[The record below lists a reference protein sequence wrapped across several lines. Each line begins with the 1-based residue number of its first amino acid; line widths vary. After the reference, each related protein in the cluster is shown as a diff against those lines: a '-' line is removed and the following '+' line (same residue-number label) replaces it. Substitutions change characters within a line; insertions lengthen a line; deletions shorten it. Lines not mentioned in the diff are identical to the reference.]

1 MELICGLHN
10 IRPKHQGCV
19 ATIGA
24 FDGVHRGHQAVL
36 AQLKAEAARFNL
48 PSLVMTLEPLP
59 REYFA
64 PKAAAARVMSLRE
77 KLIALEEQG
86 IDRVLVIYF
95 DEQLSQVTAEDFIR
109 DIFHGRLGI
118 KHMIVGDDLR
128 FGHERRGDFQL
139 LTNMGKDLGFTV
151 GAIDT
156 FEVAG
161 DRASSTR
168 IRQALMQAD
177 FKLAEHL
184 LGRPYCIRGK
194 VVYGQQLGRTIGVPT
209 ANVKLQRIKSA
220 LSGVYAVKVNIE
232 GEAAAVNGV
241 ANIGTRP
248 TIGDGLKAQLEVHLL
263 DFDQDIYGKT
273 AQVQFFER
281 IRDEQKFESLE
292 QLKQAIDSDIAA
304 AKNYFLQFDK

>member
-1 MELICGLHN
+1 MELIRGLHN
-10 IRPKHQGCV
+10 IRPRHQGCV

-36 AQLKAEAARFNL
+36 AQLKAEAARLNL

-64 PKAAAARVMSLRE
+64 PKASAARVMSLRE

-95 DEQLSQVTAEDFIR
+95 DEQLSRVTAEDFIR

-139 LTNMGKDLGFTV
+139 LTKMGEDLGFTV
-151 GAIDT
+151 AAIDT

-168 IRQALMQAD
+168 IRQALLQAD
-177 FKLAEHL
+177 FELAERL

-232 GEAAAVNGV
+232 CMPYSVDGV

-263 DFDQDIYGKT
+263 DFDQNIYGKT
-273 AQVQFFER
+273 VQVQFFTKV
-281 IRDEQKFESLE
+281 RDEQKFESLE
-292 QLKQAIDSDIAA
+292 LLKQAIANDITV
-304 AKNYFLQFDK
+304 AKEYFLKFDK